1 VANTMGIARR
11 TPTAP
16 SPRARPIVSRPRPT
30 EIVGEALLFAER
42 ALTAVMR
49 PLSRHY
55 TAHGPVDGADLPAPA
70 PGRTYLLYAHV
81 PFCERLCTYCSFNRF
96 LFQEDIAVRY
106 FADLREEMRIAEGL
120 GYRFGSLYVGG
131 GTPTILV
138 DELCKTIDLAREL
151 FHIREVSAE
160 TSPNQIGP
168 ELADRLE
175 GRVDRMSV
183 GVQSFNDFLL
193 RQMDRLEKYGDGLE
207 LFDIIAAS
215 AGLFHS
221 LNVDMIFNFP
231 SQTEAMLRHDTRLL
245 KETGCNQTTFYPL
258 MASPQ
263 QARALSQQIGRVDM
277 TREKGF
283 YDIIDEELTGPF
295 EPSSAWTFSK
305 EKGGMIDEYIVDY
318 PEYLGIGSGAQSFL
332 DGRLYTN
339 TFSLVDYAQRVRAGR
354 MSVTQVGRQ
363 YSQRD
368 MMRYRFVT
376 DLFGLRL
383 NKQRFVAD
391 FGTPVER
398 GLWGEVQFMRAAG
411 GFDRDDDECFTLT
424 RTGRYL
430 LVVMMR
436 EMLTGSNRLR
446 DEARAALPPAE
457 RALLL
462 EAPEAEA
469 VADLAV

>member
-1 VANTMGIARR
+1 M
-11 TPTAP
+11 
-16 SPRARPIVSRPRPT
+16 
-30 EIVGEALLFAER
+30 FAER

-49 PLSRHY
+49 PLSRRY
-55 TAHGPVDGADLPAPA
+55 TAHGPADDTLVPPPA
-70 PGRTYLLYAHV
+70 PGNTYLLYAHV

-96 LFQEDIAVRY
+96 LFNEGIAQRY
-106 FADLREEMRIAEGL
+106 FADLRQEMRVAADL

-138 DELCKTIDLAREL
+138 DELCQTIDLAREL
-151 FHIREVSAE
+151 FGVREVSAE
-160 TSPNQIGP
+160 TSPNQLGP

-183 GVQSFNDFLL
+183 GVQSFDDTLL
-193 RQMDRLEKYGDGLE
+193 GQMDRLEKYGSGAQ
-207 LFDIIAAS
+207 LFDVIAA
-215 AGLFHS
+215 AKGLFHS

-231 SQTEAMLRHDTRLL
+231 SQTEKMLRTDARRLI
-245 KETGCNQTTFYPL
+245 ETGCNQTTFYPL

-263 QARALSQQIGRVDM
+263 TAKSMSAQIGRVDM
-277 TREKGF
+277 RREKLF
-283 YDIIDEELTGPF
+283 YDVISSELDGTF
-295 EPSSAWTFSK
+295 EPSSAWTYSLSR
-305 EKGGMIDEYIVDY
+305 GGMIDEYIVDY

-332 DGRLYTN
+332 GGRIFTN
-339 TFSLVDYAQRVRAGR
+339 TFSLRDYRERVRSGR
-354 MSVTQVGRQ
+354 LAVTSASDP
-363 YSQRD
+363 YSRRD

-383 NKQRFVAD
+383 DKVRFTAD

-398 GLWGEVQFMRAAG
+398 AMWPEVSFMRAMGA
-411 GFDRDDDECFTLT
+411 FEQDDAECFTLT

-436 EMLTGSNRLR
+436 EMLIGSNRLR
-446 DEARAALPPAE
+446 DEARAALPVEE

-462 EAPEAEA
+462 DGIGLEQLSPG
-469 VADLAV
+469 LAS